1 MYRMKLLQKTR
12 PLGPYS
18 GPASKR
24 PKSETPLMV
33 WFRASGQ
40 TIYSLARA
48 IGADPKTVYHWMYG
62 QCIPEL
68 VYAFKI
74 EAVTEGGVG
83 VESWLGTELAKL
95 QWQLCHA
102 DHDSMAARARKKS
115 REYYYRKKKKER
127 QYGKDTST
135 D

>member
-1 MYRMKLLQKTR
+1 
-12 PLGPYS
+12 
-18 GPASKR
+18 
-24 PKSETPLMV
+24 MV

-40 TIYSLARA
+40 TVFALARA

-83 VESWLGTELAKL
+83 VESWLGTELAQL
-95 QWQLCHA
+95 QWKLLHA
-102 DHDSMAARARKKS
+102 DHEGMPEKS
-115 REYYYRKKKKER
+115 RQRQRRYNQRKRER
-127 QYGKDTST
+127 QYGSDSST